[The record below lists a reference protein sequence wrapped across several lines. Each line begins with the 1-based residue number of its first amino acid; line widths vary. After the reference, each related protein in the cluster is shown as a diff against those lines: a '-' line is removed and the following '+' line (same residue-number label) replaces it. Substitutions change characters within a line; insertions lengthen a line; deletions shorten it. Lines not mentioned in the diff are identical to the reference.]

1 MVFATVW
8 FSHIFVWFLRKLRLN
23 YRFSPLAPERWEML
37 TCYPRHWKLTEGTCE
52 GKSPTDHV
60 PSEKK
65 PQLIGIFL
73 QMDIFIGKW
82 SINGGLSNHIW
93 WHRRV
98 RTSKSLQISDDLNI
112 VWAMLVHRQLCQ
124 TSLVFFF
131 CNLKLAELRLRHP
144 GLLRRQCKAVQ
155 WRPLV
160 TSTFWDQHSSCG
172 EKSMR
177 PRHIM
182 VTSTMPNSLGE
193 GCISLVLKPDILD
206 NDWVFTNGNWCL
218 TAQHVDQLLSIYHIT
233 RNHSWQSMGHNGS
246 EFILSLLAMN
256 SMVWQC
262 IQHSPIWFKS
272 TSPIGWWRK
281 GNGKVSFE
289 QPVLKWLWTSTRM
302 KANDMS
308 PFCSLC
314 GICAF
319 GLPSEQ
325 QARPVCLPWNQALS
339 GAMIS
344 LL

>member
-131 CNLKLAELRLRHP
+131 AISSWLSCDCGTQVCFAGNARLYSE
-144 GLLRRQCKAVQ
+144 GL
-155 WRPLV
+155 
-160 TSTFWDQHSSCG
+160 
-172 EKSMR
+172 
-177 PRHIM
+177 
-182 VTSTMPNSLGE
+182 
-193 GCISLVLKPDILD
+193 
-206 NDWVFTNGNWCL
+206 
-218 TAQHVDQLLSIYHIT
+218 
-233 RNHSWQSMGHNGS
+233 
-246 EFILSLLAMN
+246 
-256 SMVWQC
+256 
-262 IQHSPIWFKS
+262 
-272 TSPIGWWRK
+272 
-281 GNGKVSFE
+281 
-289 QPVLKWLWTSTRM
+289 
-302 KANDMS
+302 
-308 PFCSLC
+308 
-314 GICAF
+314 
-319 GLPSEQ
+319 
-325 QARPVCLPWNQALS
+325 
-339 GAMIS
+339 
-344 LL
+344 